1 MTQTEEDVNENIGRL
16 YDALSR
22 HGLVINWNKSN
33 TMVFSKVYMECKVE
47 VEGVCLE
54 QVRETL

>member
-1 MTQTEEDVNENIGRL
+1 MSEDCI
-16 YDALSR
+16 YDAMSR

-33 TMVFSKVYMECKVE
+33 AMVFSKVYMECKVE